1 MISLSLAMYIV
12 YFAVLML
19 LPLYAQRKVKKTYMR
34 YSKEYTQLGMTGA
47 QVARTI
53 LDQNGLSNVRVEAVE
68 GVLSDHYDP
77 TTKVVRLSADNYMN
91 SSIAGAAVAAHECGH
106 AIQDKEAYAFLTMRS
121 KLVPAANLS
130 SNASWIFIMI
140 GMIATYQPLM
150 LAGIILL
157 AIGVLFQVVTLP
169 VEFDASK
176 RAMKQMN
183 SLGLI
188 NRDEESKA
196 KKVLTA
202 AALTYVAAAA
212 TAVMELARLLL
223 IYTGMGSR
231 ED

>member
-1 MISLSLAMYIV
+1 MIILSLAMYIV

-19 LPLYAQRKVKKTYMR
+19 LPLYAQRKVKKTYIR
-34 YSKEYTQLGMTGA
+34 YSEDYTKLGMTGA

-53 LDQNGLSNVRVEAVE
+53 LDQNGLSNVAVVETQ
-68 GVLSDHYDP
+68 GFLSDHYDP
-77 TTKVVRLSADNYMN
+77 SSKVVRLSSQNFHK

-106 AIQDKEAYAFLTMRS
+106 AIQDKEAYTFLTIRS

-130 SNASWIFIMI
+130 SNASWVFIMI

-157 AIGVLFQVVTLP
+157 ALGVIFQVVTLP

-176 RAMKQMN
+176 RAMNQMN

-188 NRDEESKA
+188 NGDEEKKA

-223 IYTGMGSR
+223 IYTGMGNR
-231 ED
+231 D

>member
-1 MISLSLAMYIV
+1 MIILSLAMYIV

-19 LPLYAQRKVKKTYMR
+19 LPLYAQRKVKTTYTR
-34 YSKEYTQLGMTGA
+34 YSKEYTALGMTGA

-53 LDQNGLSNVRVEAVE
+53 LDQNGLSSVRVEE
-68 GVLSDHYDP
+68 TPGVLSDHYDP
-77 TTKVVRLSADNYMN
+77 RTKVVRLSTDNFHK
-91 SSIAGAAVAAHECGH
+91 SSISGAAVAAHECGH
-106 AIQDKEAYAFLTMRS
+106 AIQDKEAYTFLTVRS

-140 GMIATYQPLM
+140 GMIATYQPLL

-176 RAMKQMN
+176 RAMNQMTN
-183 SLGLI
+183 LGLI
-188 NRDEESKA
+188 NGQEEKKA

-212 TAVMELARLLL
+212 TAVMELARLVL
-223 IYTGMGSR
+223 IYRNSN
-231 ED
+231 

>member
-1 MISLSLAMYIV
+1 MSLAMYII

-19 LPLYAQRKVKKTYMR
+19 LPLYAQRKVKKTYIR
-34 YSKEYTQLGMTGA
+34 YSDQYTALGMSGA

-53 LDQNGLSNVRVEAVE
+53 LDQNGLSNVKVVETE
-68 GVLSDHYDP
+68 GFLSDHYDP
-77 TTKVVRLSADNYMN
+77 TSKVVRLSSANYHN

-106 AIQDKEAYAFLTMRS
+106 AIQDKEAYTFLTVRS

-140 GMIATYQPLM
+140 GLIATIKPLM

-157 AIGVLFQVVTLP
+157 ALGVLFQVVTLP

-176 RAMKQMN
+176 RALRQMTN
-183 SLGLI
+183 LGLV
-188 NRDEESKA
+188 NGEEEKGA

-223 IYTGMGSR
+223 MYTGMGNR
-231 ED
+231 ND

>member
-1 MISLSLAMYIV
+1 MYIV

>member
-19 LPLYAQRKVKKTYMR
+19 LPLYAQRKVKKTYTR
-34 YSKEYTQLGMTGA
+34 YSEEYTALGMTGA

-77 TTKVVRLSADNYMN
+77 TTKVVRLSEHNYMK

-106 AIQDKEAYAFLTMRS
+106 AIQDKEAYAFLTVRS

-176 RAMKQMN
+176 RAMNQMN

-188 NRDEESKA
+188 NGDEEKKA

-223 IYTGMGSR
+223 IYTGMGNR